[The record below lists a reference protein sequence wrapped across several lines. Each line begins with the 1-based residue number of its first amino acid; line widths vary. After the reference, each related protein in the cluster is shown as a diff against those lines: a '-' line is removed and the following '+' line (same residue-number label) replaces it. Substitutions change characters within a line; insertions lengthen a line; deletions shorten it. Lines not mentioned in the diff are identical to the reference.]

1 MERVQKSERIR
12 QFIERARTP
21 YRIGVSAL
29 SLCLLFA
36 AFALR
41 AADIFTAEAIE
52 NAALSAL
59 LSSPG
64 SETVNPVSGI
74 KNEEKPLANS
84 LYESE
89 IFRIEDESEPPAVQD
104 DGVMPI
110 YRLDLSGGGEGG
122 ALLLRNTETSFAP
135 DLDALFA
142 APYPDTGK
150 NEGPTVLILHTHG
163 TECYSDGGEWYTENT
178 SFRTTDTGRNVVSV
192 GEVIADELNLAGIEA
207 LHCRVMHD
215 AEDYN
220 ASYDLARA
228 SIERYLAEYPSIR
241 YIIDVHRDAIIR
253 SDGSMVAPTVET
265 PEGRAAQVMLV
276 IGTDALGADHPGWQ
290 DNLNIACKLQ
300 KRLNSEFAFARP
312 INLRAASFNEQF
324 RPGSMLLEVG
334 SCGNTL
340 EEARLAGRLFARAFA
355 DTLAR
360 YEQSK
365 GA

>member
-1 MERVQKSERIR
+1 MEKVRKSERIR
-12 QFIERARTP
+12 QFIERARIP
-21 YRIGVSAL
+21 YRIGTCAL

-41 AADIFTAEAIE
+41 AADLFTAEAIE

-59 LSSPG
+59 ISSPR
-64 SETVNPVSGI
+64 SEAVNPVSGI
-74 KNEEKPLANS
+74 KTEEEPLANS

-89 IFRIEDESEPPAVQD
+89 IFRIDTDQEAPAVHD

-110 YRLDLSGGGEGG
+110 YRLDLSGGGGGG

-142 APYPDTGK
+142 KPYPDTG
-150 NEGPTVLILHTHG
+150 NGEGPTVLILHTHG
-163 TECYSDGGEWYTENT
+163 TECYSDSGEWYTDDT
-178 SFRTTDTGRNVVSV
+178 AFRTTDTERNVVSV
-192 GEVIADELNLAGIEA
+192 GAAIADELNLSGIET

-228 SIERYLAEYPSIR
+228 SIEEYLAAYPSIR

-253 SDGSMVAPTVET
+253 ADGSMVAPAVET

-276 IGTDALGADHPGWQ
+276 VGTNALGADHPDWQ

-300 KRLNSEFAFARP
+300 MRLNSEFAFARP

-324 RPGSMLLEVG
+324 RAGSMLLEVG
-334 SCGNTL
+334 SCGNTP

-355 DTLAR
+355 EMIREYD
-360 YEQSK
+360 
-365 GA
+365 G